1 MPGYILHL
9 TAAHMFLN
17 TLPEGDPLRCR
28 PDLQN
33 DFYIGNL
40 LPDAVGDKTASHF
53 RNPKYLDHMIVW
65 PRPEE
70 FRRKYASH
78 MNEPVY
84 LGYYFHLYI
93 DKVFFSEYLPLAVE
107 FLNENGQ
114 PAELLRDVC
123 SVRIKK
129 NGQMITRNQ
138 YLSEEYYYG
147 DYTKMN
153 TWLCE
158 RYHLPEYLNPPCDPG
173 IKEIE
178 YSRLSGILD
187 SLKEYRKV
195 PVNAVRDVMVF
206 DVEKLMRFLEEA
218 ASGTPPVINRGS
230 VR

>member
-53 RNPKYLDHMIVW
+53 RNPKYLDRMIVW

-78 MNEPVY
+78 MNEPLY

-158 RYHLPEYLNPPCDPG
+158 QYHLPEDLYPAHDPG
-173 IKEIE
+173 IEEADYSEVGKIIE
-178 YSRLSGILD
+178 L
-187 SLKEYRKV
+187 LKEYRKV
-195 PVNAVRDVMVF
+195 PAEAVRDVRVF
-206 DVEKLMRFLEEA
+206 DVERLMKFLEE
-218 ASGTPPVINRGS
+218 SMRG
-230 VR
+230 VGQW

>member
-1 MPGYILHL
+1 M
-9 TAAHMFLN
+9 
-17 TLPEGDPLRCR
+17 
-28 PDLQN
+28 
-33 DFYIGNL
+33 
-40 LPDAVGDKTASHF
+40 
-53 RNPKYLDHMIVW
+53 
-65 PRPEE
+65 
-70 FRRKYASH
+70 
-78 MNEPVY
+78 
-84 LGYYFHLYI
+84 
-93 DKVFFSEYLPLAVE
+93 E

-195 PVNAVRDVMVF
+195 PVNAVRGCNGIRCGKTDAVSGRSSIRNSACYQQRISQMIYISYSTVT
-206 DVEKLMRFLEEA
+206 DLARFLGLSTSRPFA
-218 ASGTPPVINRGS
+218 TLT
-230 VR
+230 